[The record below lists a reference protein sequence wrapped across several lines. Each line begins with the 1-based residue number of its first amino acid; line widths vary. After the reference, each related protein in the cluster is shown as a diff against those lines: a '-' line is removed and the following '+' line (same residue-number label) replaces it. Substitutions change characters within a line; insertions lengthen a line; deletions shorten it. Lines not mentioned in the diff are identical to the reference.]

1 MINAIGSLVLAAV
14 VFTQWA
20 KESQTADAMT
30 KLRMEAATAREIAES
45 EARRTADLQRDIDV
59 LKQSFEAT
67 LRAAAEEQ
75 KRNGTTVMRGQLEDA
90 RGQVENWKD
99 AVATRDN
106 RIRELEADLI
116 TTRRR
121 LDEAIVRI
129 KQANAR

>member
-1 MINAIGSLVLAAV
+1 MCHC
-14 VFTQWA
+14 
-20 KESQTADAMT
+20 
-30 KLRMEAATAREIAES
+30 ES

-75 KRNGTTVMRGQLEDA
+75 KRNGSTAMRGQLEDA

-99 AVATRDN
+99 AIATRDT
-106 RIRELEADLI
+106 RIRELEAELI

-129 KQANAR
+129 KQAGVR